1 MIEVSKK
8 WLKDTIIQLESMDE
22 EELKILSLLVKD
34 ELQRRDF
41 YEKQESLG
49 KTLASMDRQ
58 TTFFRVGRKTE
69 NHLKIMSLNLMKIQM
84 TMETAIKVVTD

>member
-8 WLKDTIIQLESMDE
+8 WLKDTIIQLESMDK

-41 YEKQESLG
+41 YEK
-49 KTLASMDRQ
+49 A
-58 TTFFRVGRKTE
+58 RVLRKD
-69 NHLKIMSLNLMKIQM
+69 LS
-84 TMETAIKVVTD
+84 VYG

>member
-41 YEKQESLG
+41 YAKAKIL
-49 KTLASMDRQ
+49 
-58 TTFFRVGRKTE
+58 RKD
-69 NHLKIMSLNLMKIQM
+69 LS
-84 TMETAIKVVTD
+84 VYG